1 MPAPPLT
8 APVSDAVIAARGHHR
23 RHHAVIA
30 ARGPPSTPSMEIRDI
45 FHFRTSPIPHSL
57 TSPEQRARKSRRGAC
72 HSKQNHKTK
81 DKGDECDG

>member
-57 TSPEQRARKSRRGAC
+57 TSPEATSTQIPTRRSTSEAKPQDQGQRRRV
-72 HSKQNHKTK
+72 
-81 DKGDECDG
+81 